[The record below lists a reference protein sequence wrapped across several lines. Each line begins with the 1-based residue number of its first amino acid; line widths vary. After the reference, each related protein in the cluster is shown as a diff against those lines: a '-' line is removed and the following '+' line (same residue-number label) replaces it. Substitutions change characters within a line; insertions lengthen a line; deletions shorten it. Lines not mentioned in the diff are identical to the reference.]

1 MKQGTYKI
9 LVVDDEPDVEPLV
22 LQRMRR
28 DIRSRKYEFVFAH
41 NGVEAVELLNKD
53 EDIDMVISDIN
64 MPQMDGLTLLEQISE
79 INPNIR
85 SIIVSAYGD
94 MKNIRTAMNRGAFDF
109 VTKPLDFGDLRVTIE
124 RTLRHMEEWREALSS
139 RDKLVALQNELDV
152 ASGIQQSI
160 LPTVFPS
167 RDDYQIYASMEPA
180 RNVGG
185 DFFDVVRLEGNRV
198 GLAIADV
205 SDKGVPA
212 ALFMMSSRTWMK
224 GAAISSPEPGT
235 VLGEVNALLHEDNET
250 QMFVTVLYAVYD
262 PETGEFTYASGG
274 HDAPLLVHPDGS
286 SELLPLTGGIA
297 LGIVSDLA
305 YGQNSVVLDHGDTL
319 VLYTDGVTEAMN
331 GEGEQFGIERL
342 RKVFSN
348 RAPKDANEAAHKI
361 FEAVNTFADSAAQ
374 SDDITCLTYA
384 EVRLPIDRKII
395 VKDRGIA

>member
-41 NGVEAVELLNKD
+41 NGVEAVKVLNKD

-85 SIIVSAYGD
+85 SVIVSAYGD

-109 VTKPLDFGDLRVTIE
+109 VTKPLDFGDLRITIE

-198 GLAIADV
+198 GLVIADV

-274 HDAPLLVHPDGS
+274 HDAPLLVHPDGI

-342 RKVFSN
+342 RKVFSD

-361 FEAVNTFADSAAQ
+361 FEAVNTFADGAAQ
-374 SDDITCLTYA
+374 SDDITCLTLRRS
-384 EVRLPIDRKII
+384 ETPD
-395 VKDRGIA
+395 

>member
-124 RTLRHMEEWREALSS
+124 RTLHHMEEWREALSS

-185 DFFDVVRLEGNRV
+185 DFFDVVRLEDDRV

-235 VLGEVNALLHEDNET
+235 VLGEVNALLHEDNDT

-274 HDAPLLVHPDGS
+274 HDAPLLVHSDGS

-305 YGQNSVVLDHGDTL
+305 YGQNSVVLDHGETL

-342 RKVFSN
+342 RKVFSG
-348 RAPKDANEAAHKI
+348 RAPKDANEAAHKV
-361 FEAVNTFADSAAQ
+361 FEAVNTFADGAAQ
-374 SDDITCLTYA
+374 SDDITCLTIRRS
-384 EVRLPIDRKII
+384 ETPD
-395 VKDRGIA
+395 

>member
-53 EDIDMVISDIN
+53 ESIDMVISDIN

-124 RTLRHMEEWREALSS
+124 RTLHHMEEWREALSS

-185 DFFDVVRLEGNRV
+185 DFFDVVRLEDDRV

-235 VLGEVNALLHEDNET
+235 VLGEVNALLHEDNDT
-250 QMFVTVLYAVYD
+250 QMFVTVLYAVYN
-262 PETGEFTYASGG
+262 PVTGEFTYASGG
-274 HDAPLLVHPDGS
+274 HDAPLLVHSDGS

-305 YGQNSVVLDHGDTL
+305 YGQNSVVLDHGETL

-342 RKVFSN
+342 RKVFSG
-348 RAPKDANEAAHKI
+348 RAPKDANEAAHKV
-361 FEAVNTFADSAAQ
+361 FEAVNTFADGAAQ
-374 SDDITCLTYA
+374 SDDITCLTLRRSETPA
-384 EVRLPIDRKII
+384 
-395 VKDRGIA
+395 

>member
-1 MKQGTYKI
+1 MCVKQGTYKI

-185 DFFDVVRLEGNRV
+185 DFFDVVRLEGGRV

-342 RKVFSN
+342 RKVFSD
-348 RAPKDANEAAHKI
+348 RAPKDANEAAHKV
-361 FEAVNTFADSAAQ
+361 FEAVNTFADGAAQ
-374 SDDITCLTYA
+374 SDDITCLTLRRS
-384 EVRLPIDRKII
+384 ETPD
-395 VKDRGIA
+395 

>member
-53 EDIDMVISDIN
+53 ESIDMVISDIN
-64 MPQMDGLTLLEQISE
+64 MPQMDGLTLLEEISE

-124 RTLRHMEEWREALSS
+124 RTLHHMEEWREALSS

-185 DFFDVVRLEGNRV
+185 DFFDVVRLEDDRV

-235 VLGEVNALLHEDNET
+235 VLGEVNALLHEDNDT

-274 HDAPLLVHPDGS
+274 HDAPLLVHSDGS

-297 LGIVSDLA
+297 LGIVPDLA
-305 YGQNSVVLDHGDTL
+305 YGQNSVVLDHGETL

-342 RKVFSN
+342 RKVFSG
-348 RAPKDANEAAHKI
+348 RAPKDANEAAHKV
-361 FEAVNTFADSAAQ
+361 FEAVNTFADGAAQ
-374 SDDITCLTYA
+374 SDDITCLTLRRSETPA
-384 EVRLPIDRKII
+384 
-395 VKDRGIA
+395 